1 MEDKRVA
8 VVDDDP
14 KIRTLIRRCLTP
26 EGITVD
32 EAADQAQLADLLARR
47 AYDLI
52 TLDLNLP
59 DADGFTIARRIRE
72 TSQTPII
79 MVTGKGDV
87 IDKVVGLEIGA
98 DDYIEKP
105 FHVRELL
112 ARVKAVLRR
121 FDVATR
127 LEAGGEE
134 AWQAGPLQVFPLR
147 RAVVGEDGLEIALTT
162 AEYNVLLALVEA
174 GGRALTRDS
183 LIDAAHGRHVATF
196 DRTVDN
202 TIARMRKRLPQ
213 GIIKTVR
220 SVGYQLGVPA
230 VRRALEWPHRPASPH
245 PIDDRQ
251 REAAPPSASSPQGRR
266 VCDGDT

>member
-14 KIRTLIRRCLTP
+14 KIRALIRRCLTP

-32 EAADQAQLADLLARR
+32 EAADEAQLTHLLACR

-59 DADGFTIARRIRE
+59 DADGFTIARRLRE

-105 FHVRELL
+105 FHVREFL

-121 FDVATR
+121 SDVAK
-127 LEAGGEE
+127 LPQEDGEDG
-134 AWQAGPLQVFPLR
+134 WQAGPLQLFPAR
-147 RAVVGEDGLEIALTT
+147 RAVLAEDGQEIALTT
-162 AEYNVLLALVEA
+162 AEYNVLFALVEA
-174 GGRALTRDS
+174 GGRALTRDT
-183 LIDAAHGRHVATF
+183 LIDAAHGRHMAAF

-202 TIARMRKRLPQ
+202 TIARMRKRLPA
-213 GIIKTVR
+213 GVIKTVR

-230 VRRALEWPHRPASPH
+230 ARRPLQWP
-245 PIDDRQ
+245 Q
-251 REAAPPSASSPQGRR
+251 AAGKPCPN
-266 VCDGDT
+266 